1 MRLLHPDPSPS
12 VRLRR
17 LAHSLTGAAASEAAL
32 TSAFRVLSGGAIL
45 TGLVLTFSS
54 SHLIIGL
61 VGALP
66 LLSRSAQPFV
76 PRIVRRYGVW
86 RVTSIAAWVE
96 RLGFLGAATAG
107 VFRPDH
113 ALAYL
118 LAGVGI
124 GTLAAAVY
132 DIALTAMTRE
142 RVRAEDQGVFFGIRT
157 RWSSVFGVAVGIV
170 AGLVLDAVEAR
181 GMLPGT
187 ARGVALIAG
196 LVPAIIAIVA
206 LRRFDA
212 QPRLTSLQLPL
223 GFMRDEAARKTPIA
237 TATIGGAVER
247 TEGLPVPPPV
257 LPCTTGEIRRFSGSL
272 RGLLW
277 FGAVWGFSTG
287 LLVRHVDAFAMGVLD
302 YSVGTLTII
311 AGLVAGAGAVGAK
324 TWGRLG
330 DRYGA
335 KAILVLAAFLIAIN
349 PLWYAAATSSYA
361 WPYLVA
367 QVMGGLASSGWAI
380 GVPLLL
386 LNTPLG
392 RRGDPMRA
400 FALFQATVG
409 IAAGVGPLAGG
420 WLLTQFSAA
429 NESTAYLSLF
439 LVSAVLR
446 LGSVWILVRVPATAP
461 GGTRYLV
468 RVMWRRMRMRV
479 RVAPRIAATRGRA
492 A

>member
-1 MRLLHPDPSPS
+1 M
-12 VRLRR
+12 RLRR
-17 LAHSLTGAAASEAAL
+17 FANTVTGAAATEAAL
-32 TSAFRVLSGGAIL
+32 TSAFRVLTGGAIL

-54 SHLIIGL
+54 SHLVIGL
-61 VGALP
+61 VGSLP
-66 LLSRSAQPFV
+66 LLARSAQLLV
-76 PRIVRRYGVW
+76 PRIVRRFGVW
-86 RVTSIAAWVE
+86 RVTHSAAWVE
-96 RLGFLGAATAG
+96 RLGFFAAAAVG
-107 VFRPDH
+107 VLRPDH
-113 ALAYL
+113 ALAL
-118 LAGVGI
+118 LLGGVAV

-142 RVRAEDQGVFFGIRT
+142 RVRAADQGVFFGIRT
-157 RWSSVFGVAVGIV
+157 RWSSVLGVTAGIIAGVA
-170 AGLVLDAVEAR
+170 LDAVEQR

-196 LVPAIIAIVA
+196 LIPAAFAIMA

-212 QPRLTSLQLPL
+212 QPRISAFQARLQSLPP
-223 GFMRDEAARKTPIA
+223 DDPARKTPLA
-237 TATIGGAVER
+237 TATIGAAGEQ
-247 TEGLPVPPPV
+247 TEGLPPAPPV
-257 LPCTTGEIRRFSGSL
+257 LPSATSQGRRYAGSL
-272 RGLLW
+272 RSLLI
-277 FGAVWGFSTG
+277 FGALWGFSTG
-287 LLVRHVDAFAMGVLD
+287 LLVRHVDAFAISILD

-311 AGLVAGAGAVGAK
+311 AGLVAGAGALGAK

-335 KAILVLAAFLIAIN
+335 KAILVLATFLIAIN

-367 QVMGGLASSGWAI
+367 QILGGLASSGWAI

-392 RRGDPMRA
+392 RRSDPMRA

-420 WLLTQFSAA
+420 WLLTHL
-429 NESTAYLSLF
+429 STATENTAYFTLF
-439 LVSAVLR
+439 ATSAVLR
-446 LGSVWILVRVPATAP
+446 LGSVWILVRVPTTAR

-468 RVMWRRMRMRV
+468 RVMWRRLRMRI
-479 RVAPRIAATRGRA
+479 RITPRTPGQRA